1 MTLPKIFNN
10 PIVIG
15 LLIYA
20 VIITIS
26 FFVCSFGDTSRVNL
40 EELYINSVNIL
51 SDLINVQLIKR
62 CDPLQ
67 QTQRMHQKRSSKNK
81 YQPW

>member
-26 FFVCSFGDTSRVNL
+26 FFVCSFGGDDTSRVNL
-40 EELYINSVNIL
+40 EELYSTSLIL
-51 SDLINVQLIKR
+51 DLF
-62 CDPLQ
+62 C
-67 QTQRMHQKRSSKNK
+67 
-81 YQPW
+81 